1 MSKINKL
8 FERLSRFFR
17 FLISDSYKLN
27 NKYQNKNQI
36 TNAEL
41 ILNLLKT
48 KGFTPKYIID
58 VGCGYGQWT
67 KKLFKFYPSSNYLLF
82 DADKNNKK
90 KLDILKKNNN
100 MLDYKICLLS
110 NDNKTYKFYNMGYGS
125 SIFEEQ
131 TSHKREVEEIFS
143 TTLDEEIPTE
153 LKKYSNNLIKLDVQG
168 AELKILDGLKD
179 SINLFEVI
187 ILEVSLHNYNKNSP
201 LFNDVIKYMNDKN
214 FKLYDLFDLKRLG
227 SNDSFLVQFD
237 CVFARNNSELLN
249 VKF

>member
-1 MSKINKL
+1 
-8 FERLSRFFR
+8 
-17 FLISDSYKLN
+17 
-27 NKYQNKNQI
+27 
-36 TNAEL
+36 
-41 ILNLLKT
+41 
-48 KGFTPKYIID
+48 
-58 VGCGYGQWT
+58 
-67 KKLFKFYPSSNYLLF
+67 
-82 DADKNNKK
+82 
-90 KLDILKKNNN
+90 

-168 AELKILDGLKD
+168 AELMILDGLKD

>member
-131 TSHKREVEEIFS
+131 TSHKREVEEIIS
-143 TTLDEEIPTE
+143 TTLDEEIPPE